1 MGKVPVLK
9 DDTPMKRIRTVIYYA
24 VLIVAGIITLFP
36 FLWML
41 LNSFNSEGNIFSVP
55 PKFIPDL
62 LGTKQAFDNYL
73 RIFKEFHWGRY
84 TLNSFIVAGSS
95 AIGQLF
101 TCSLAGFVFAT
112 MRFRGKNLIFALLLG
127 TMMVPIQS
135 TIIPEFLIMMKLG
148 WLDSYLPMIVPSALV
163 GSFGSFLFKEY
174 YENIPPEFIDATS
187 IDGAGPF
194 NIYSKVYLPMSSS
207 QIATLLV
214 ISFMNNWNDLLRPI
228 LYISSDKWQTVTQA
242 LTQFQSQYS
251 AKWNLILTGSVL
263 SVLPILI
270 LYIFMQKYI
279 IESSI
284 SSGVKG

>member
-1 MGKVPVLK
+1 
-9 DDTPMKRIRTVIYYA
+9 MKRIRTIIFYA
-24 VLIVAGIITLFP
+24 VLAVAGIITLFP

-62 LGTKQAFDNYL
+62 LGTEHMFDNYL
-73 RIFKEFHWGRY
+73 TIFKEFHWGRY
-84 TLNSFIVAGSS
+84 TLNSFIVAGLS
-95 AIGQLF
+95 ALGQVL

-127 TMMVPIQS
+127 TMMVPVQS
-135 TIIPEFLIMMKLG
+135 TIIPEFLIMMRLG

-174 YENIPPEFIDATS
+174 YENVPSAYIDASS

-194 NIYSKVYLPMSSS
+194 TIYSKVYLPMSSS
-207 QIATLLV
+207 QIATLLIV
-214 ISFMNNWNDLLRPI
+214 SFMNSWNDLLRPI
-228 LYISSDKWQTVTQA
+228 LYVSSDKWQTVTQA

-263 SVLPILI
+263 SVLPILM
-270 LYIFMQKYI
+270 LYIFMQNYI
-279 IESSI
+279 IESST